1 MNEHPN
7 ADLMRRALDAFS
19 KADIETLGQLIDEN
33 AVWHVPGKSIVSGVY
48 RGHAE
53 IFSYFGK
60 VMELTDGTFKTELL
74 DIAVSDERAVN
85 IERMT
90 ASRHDRTLDI
100 TLALVVLIRDGKMFE
115 VRDFFS
121 DQYAWDEFWS

>member
-7 ADLMRRALDAFS
+7 AVLMHRAVDAFS
-19 KADIETLGQLIDEN
+19 KGDIETLGQLIDEN
-33 AVWHVPGKSIVSGVY
+33 ATWHVPGQSIVSGVY

-53 IFSYFGK
+53 IFSYLGK
-60 VMELTDGTFKTELL
+60 IMELTNGTFKTELL
-74 DIAVSDERAVN
+74 DIAASDERAVN

-90 ASRHDRTLDI
+90 ASRGDKTLDI
-100 TLALVVLIRDGKMFE
+100 ALALVVLIRDGKMFE